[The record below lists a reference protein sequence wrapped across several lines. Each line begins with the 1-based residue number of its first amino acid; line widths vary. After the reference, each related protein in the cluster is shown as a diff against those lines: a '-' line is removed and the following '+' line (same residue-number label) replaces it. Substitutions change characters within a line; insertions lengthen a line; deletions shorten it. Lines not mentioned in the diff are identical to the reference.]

1 MSSSREDRIRER
13 ADNSGKRTA
22 VRMGA
27 ISRFGTSG
35 GLVGMEENPDAGLL
49 PNPSTKDPALIGV
62 EEADI
67 QENYGGIPGR
77 LPTRATVRRR
87 R

>member
-1 MSSSREDRIRER
+1 
-13 ADNSGKRTA
+13 
-22 VRMGA
+22 MGA

-67 QENYGGIPGR
+67 QENYGFLAASPI
-77 LPTRATVRRR
+77 RATVRRR